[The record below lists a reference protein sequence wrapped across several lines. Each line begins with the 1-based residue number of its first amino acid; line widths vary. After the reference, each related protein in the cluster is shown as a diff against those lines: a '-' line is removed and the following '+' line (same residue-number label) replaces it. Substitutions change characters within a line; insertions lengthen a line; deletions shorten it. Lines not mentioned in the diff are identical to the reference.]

1 MSWLDKALRVLAL
14 GAALVC
20 LVAVTHAQAPQVPE
34 LSVQGPTAANA
45 TVPRA
50 DAVPQAYEFLLQ
62 DPDHQFPARWCSNT
76 IGFQLD
82 TTLLAEAGLD
92 PTTELRRWQ
101 AVFAGWSEASN
112 YRYRFEYRGE
122 SELLMD
128 SNGEPDIAAIP
139 PGTIGIV
146 YVHGRSA
153 SGPTE
158 YRSRAVAGRT
168 AGNGGLQAVSS
179 GNSDASALIADRGFV
194 LIDAYDAGELEAGSL
209 RRALY
214 QHESGHALGLGHVE
228 DRGALMHDTLSM
240 VRLQISSGD
249 AAGLRELAS
258 MPCSS

>member
-1 MSWLDKALRVLAL
+1 MGWLDRTLRGLAL
-14 GAALVC
+14 AAALLC
-20 LVAVTHAQAPQVPE
+20 FVAVTHAQAPQVPE
-34 LSVQGPTAANA
+34 LAAQGPTTAAA
-45 TVPRA
+45 AIPAA
-50 DAVPQAYEFLLQ
+50 DAVPQAYEFLLN
-62 DPDHQFPARWCSNT
+62 DVEHQFPARWCAST

-82 TTLLAEAGLD
+82 TRLLEDAGLD
-92 PTTELRRWQ
+92 PAAELQRWHN
-101 AVFAGWSEASN
+101 VFAAWSTASN

-122 SELLMD
+122 QELLMD
-128 SNGEPDIAAIP
+128 AEGEPDIATIP
-139 PGTIGIV
+139 PGTIGIS
-146 YVHGRSA
+146 YVHGRSE
-153 SGPTE
+153 SGAAD

-179 GNSDASALIADRGFV
+179 GSSDASALIADRGFV
-194 LIDAYDAGELEAGSL
+194 LIDAYDAIELEANSL

-240 VRLQISSGD
+240 LRLKISAGD